1 MKEFSIFC
9 PYCGNRYNKNELIFQ
24 CSCGKPLSIEYS
36 IDKHINIVSKKDI
49 NSMWRY
55 ASLLPFDA
63 DINEAVTL
71 GEGTTPLLKDTYN
84 DKHFFI
90 KLESINPSG
99 SFKDRGSS
107 LVISHLTS
115 MGLKEFLEDSSGNA
129 GLSYAM
135 YAAKANLH
143 SLIFVPNYLS
153 EQRLFHLNLLNAKV
167 NIIPGSRKDV
177 AEAAIHAS
185 KNIFYTSHAW
195 SPFFLHGVK
204 TIAYEIY
211 ESLKSP
217 IIPPIYI
224 PTGNGTLLMGLYL
237 GFSDLLTLK
246 LIHKIPPLYAVQPE
260 SCAPLKH
267 FKEYNSLEGFKST
280 YSVAEGTLIEKP
292 PRIIEMLQAVG
303 ESNGK
308 IITISEKEI
317 IDAFK
322 ILNRKGYFVEPT
334 SALAFAS
341 FIKEPEDSG
350 VVMLTGSA
358 LKIGSFDKFSQ

>member
-1 MKEFSIFC
+1 
-9 PYCGNRYNKNELIFQ
+9 
-24 CSCGKPLSIEYS
+24 
-36 IDKHINIVSKKDI
+36 
-49 NSMWRY
+49 
-55 ASLLPFDA
+55 
-63 DINEAVTL
+63 
-71 GEGTTPLLKDTYN
+71 LKDTYN
-84 DKHFFI
+84 DKQFFI

-167 NIIPGSRKDV
+167 NIIPGSRKMLLKQQYMRQKYFIYIPCMV
-177 AEAAIHAS
+177 
-185 KNIFYTSHAW
+185 T
-195 SPFFLHGVK
+195 FFLHGVK

-224 PTGNGTLLMGLYL
+224 PTGNGTLLLGLYL
-237 GFSDLLTLK
+237 GFNDLLTLK
-246 LIHKIPPLYAVQPE
+246 LIHKLPPLYAVQPE
-260 SCAPLKH
+260 NCAPLKH
-267 FKEYNSLEGFKST
+267 FKKNNSLEGFKST

-308 IITISEKEI
+308 IITISEKRS
-317 IDAFK
+317 
-322 ILNRKGYFVEPT
+322 L
-334 SALAFAS
+334 
-341 FIKEPEDSG
+341 
-350 VVMLTGSA
+350 ML
-358 LKIGSFDKFSQ
+358 LKY